1 MWCGGKEASLSVD
14 PRDSPGGP
22 KPLRGSKTAH
32 TEKGLEK
39 QAPLGYNSRA
49 LKNVLRSVAQLGR
62 ALRSGRRGRWF
73 ESSRFDGEKQEFLLL
88 LFLIH

>member
-22 KPLRGSKTAH
+22 KPSTP
-32 TEKGLEK
+32 EKGLEK
-39 QAPLGYNSRA
+39 QALLGYNSRA

-73 ESSRFDGEKQEFLLL
+73 ESSRFDEEKQEFLLL
-88 LFLIH
+88 LSLIH